1 MASSALNSSQKR
13 IRHTLDAATG
23 TAMAYAAAEV
33 PAYGNLTVTG
43 LVEDL
48 GYLNEARKDLEK
60 VEKILKERLK
70 SHPDFQP
77 ELRSDNFSMVL
88 EDRTRTAL
96 DQGAAKTKLEELGI
110 LPDFMKESVV
120 PTMTLK
126 RL

>member
-1 MASSALNSSQKR
+1 
-13 IRHTLDAATG
+13 
-23 TAMAYAAAEV
+23 
-33 PAYGNLTVTG
+33 
-43 LVEDL
+43 
-48 GYLNEARKDLEK
+48 
-60 VEKILKERLK
+60 
-70 SHPDFQP
+70 
-77 ELRSDNFSMVL
+77 MVL